1 MNPRYPQETQ
11 GTRQDIKT
19 TKAIKQRDL
28 SRQTPAG
35 PLNDRLGASRWLAPQ
50 ATRPAGAGAERAP
63 YTFYSYPVRCQDG
76 AVRAW
81 NRSMML
87 FPPCPLTARDRHQ
100 GKLIP
105 PVKRGVIVR
114 TIVTVGPLSPS
125 CRAASGRP
133 ARHPDFPQPESTR
146 LGQPAT
152 GRPPHCNPRV
162 LAYIK
167 GPRASLVISLA
178 ILHLSRRAG

>member
-1 MNPRYPQETQ
+1 MNPRYPQEIQETH
-11 GTRQDIKT
+11 QDIKIT
-19 TKAIKQRDL
+19 RPPSGATFRSKH
-28 SRQTPAG
+28 
-35 PLNDRLGASRWLAPQ
+35 RLGASRYLAPQ
-50 ATRPAGAGAERAP
+50 VDRPAGAGAERVP
-63 YTFYSYPVRCQDG
+63 CTFYSYPVKCQDG

-105 PVKRGVIVR
+105 PVKHGVIARAV
-114 TIVTVGPLSPS
+114 VTVGPLSPS
-125 CRAASGRP
+125 FRAVSGRP
-133 ARHPDFPQPESTR
+133 ARHPDRSQPESTR
-146 LGQPAT
+146 LGQPVA

>member
-1 MNPRYPQETQ
+1 
-11 GTRQDIKT
+11 
-19 TKAIKQRDL
+19 
-28 SRQTPAG
+28 
-35 PLNDRLGASRWLAPQ
+35 
-50 ATRPAGAGAERAP
+50 
-63 YTFYSYPVRCQDG
+63 
-76 AVRAW
+76 
-81 NRSMML
+81 ML

-114 TIVTVGPLSPS
+114 AIVTVGPLSPN
-125 CRAASGRP
+125 CRAVSGRP
-133 ARHPDFPQPESTR
+133 ARHPDIPQLESTR